1 VSALGHRIRGVLSSP
16 IAVVTAL
23 AFYVFA
29 GWQAVNHL
37 YLMRLPMLTYHLVS
51 LSVETLAAGAVAFFV
66 IRALQEKNRQ
76 LEELDRQKDLLT
88 SALVHD
94 LRQPLTA
101 VVMGLSTVEHDPD
114 LPADA
119 REVVAISSRGG
130 AELVE
135 MINDLLDVSKVEA
148 GQPLIQ
154 VGPCAAAEFM
164 AAGANALRQ
173 LAERNEVELA
183 IDLPPG
189 LPDLQGD
196 CERLRRVIMN
206 LVGNALKFTPSGGRV
221 EVSARTDDARDR
233 MLVSISDTGEGI
245 PKELQD
251 RIFDKFAIAG
261 ARRSS
266 GGRSSTGLGLTF
278 CKLIVEAH
286 GGEIWVESEPG
297 QGSTFTFSL
306 PLGGEMQ

>member
-1 VSALGHRIRGVLSSP
+1 MRALGLRIRGVLSSP
-16 IAVVTAL
+16 VAVVTAL

-37 YLMRLPMLTYHLVS
+37 SLMRLPMLTYHLVS
-51 LSVETLAAGAVAFFV
+51 LTVETLAAGAVAFFV

-114 LPADA
+114 LPADT
-119 REVVAISSRGG
+119 REVVAIASRGG
-130 AELVE
+130 ADLVE
-135 MINDLLDVSKVEA
+135 MINDLLDVAKLEA

-154 VGPCAAAEFM
+154 VGPCTTAEFI
-164 AAGANALRQ
+164 AGGANALRP
-173 LAERNEVELA
+173 LAQRNEVELA
-183 IDLPPG
+183 IDLAPG
-189 LPDLQGD
+189 LPDVQGD
-196 CERLRRVIMN
+196 CERLRRVVMN
-206 LVGNALKFTPSGGRV
+206 LVGNALKFTPAGGRV

-251 RIFDKFAIAG
+251 RIFDKFATAE

-278 CKLIVEAH
+278 CKMIVEAH
-286 GGEIWVESEPG
+286 GGETWVESEPG
-297 QGSTFTFSL
+297 QGSTFAFSL
-306 PLGGEMQ
+306 PLGEELQ